1 MLHPSLTP
9 SFSLSLFL
17 CTVCIPLSTFLFFP
31 FSLSL
36 SHLLSLYPLAKI
48 LRSAESAQVSW
59 HGGKNWLKNCLKTA
73 VNAFYGENIAT
84 LYYMKLQKNPL
95 DVSNALQLITKY
107 IKRMH

>member
-1 MLHPSLTP
+1 
-9 SFSLSLFL
+9 
-17 CTVCIPLSTFLFFP
+17 
-31 FSLSL
+31 
-36 SHLLSLYPLAKI
+36 LAKI

-59 HGGKNWLKNCLKTA
+59 HGGKNWLKNCFKTA
-73 VNAFYGENIAT
+73 VNAFYGENIAA